1 MAENPGGR
9 ANGPGL
15 GRLVGVDMAEGT
27 QPEDTRTI
35 PHAVGWC
42 HWHKGLGEDIRLIQ
56 ALEQGSGRGA
66 SFFACP
72 RCRDRFNLVPLADR
86 P

>member
-1 MAENPGGR
+1 MPETTQTETPPTTPR
-9 ANGPGL
+9 AL
-15 GRLVGVDMAEGT
+15 
-27 QPEDTRTI
+27 
-35 PHAVGWC
+35 GWC

-72 RCRDRFNLVPLADR
+72 PCRDRHNLTPLADR